1 MSDAPSA
8 AADSPRNEWAG
19 RSPTLPLPSGPPSRA
34 PGQAQPVSA
43 PMGSLPPP
51 SQRGSTMSEQAASTG
66 LMTEIEA
73 KVREQ
78 IRRRDIDPF
87 AQASA
92 VRHIIDDVLVEHAEG
107 AFNGAQPIVANPAAT
122 ARAIFDAVA
131 GLGPLQRFLDDPAV
145 EEIWVNGPG
154 QVFVARA
161 GRSELT
167 TTILSSDHVKDLVER
182 MLKHSGRRLDLS
194 TPFVDATLPDGS
206 RLHVVIPDIT
216 REHWAVNIRKF
227 VLRAHTLEHLV
238 ALRTLTPHAAK
249 FLEAAVAAGL
259 NIIVAGGT
267 QAGKT
272 TMLNCLATAIPAAQR
287 VVSCEEV
294 FELQLGLPDWV
305 AMQTRQPNLEGA
317 GEIPLRRLVTEALRM
332 RPSRILIG
340 EVRQAEAL
348 DMLIALNSGLPG
360 MCSLH
365 ANSAREAVTKLCT
378 LPLLAGENISASFVV
393 PTVATSVDLV
403 VHVAVEASGRRRV
416 TEIVALPGR
425 VEGQVIET
433 ADIFTTSRGALVRAG
448 GFPPHAERFGYA
460 GYDIAALL
468 AYGGTPGHRRSPDP
482 AAPSNDLL
490 AGCQP
495 AVTGGSQLPAA
506 PQAGG

>member
-1 MSDAPSA
+1 
-8 AADSPRNEWAG
+8 
-19 RSPTLPLPSGPPSRA
+19 
-34 PGQAQPVSA
+34 
-43 PMGSLPPP
+43 
-51 SQRGSTMSEQAASTG
+51 
-66 LMTEIEA
+66 MTEIEA
-73 KVREQ
+73 QVREQ
-78 IRRRDIDPF
+78 IRRRDVDPF
-87 AQASA
+87 AQGPV
-92 VRHIIDDVLVEHAEG
+92 VRHIIDDVLSEHSER
-107 AFNGAQPIVANPAAT
+107 AFNGSAPVIANPAAM
-122 ARAIFDAVA
+122 ARAVYDAVA

-167 TTILSSDHVKDLVER
+167 TAMLSSEHVKDLVER

-216 REHWAVNIRKF
+216 RKHWAVNIRKF

-238 ALRTLTPHAAK
+238 VLRTLTPHAAR

-272 TMLNCLATAIPAAQR
+272 TMLNCLATAIPPTQR

-294 FELQLGLPDWV
+294 FELQLGLRDWV

-365 ANSAREAVTKLCT
+365 ANSAREAITKLCT

-393 PTVATSVDLV
+393 PTVATSVDVV

-433 ADIFTTSRGALVRAG
+433 ADIFTSSRGALVRAG
-448 GFPPHAERFGYA
+448 GFPPHAERFSYA
-460 GYDIAALL
+460 GYDIASIL
-468 AYGGTPGHRRSPDP
+468 AYGDAPAGGPGGRQHQGGSSSVNGQSTPGGLPQ
-482 AAPSNDLL
+482 
-490 AGCQP
+490 QP
-495 AVTGGSQLPAA
+495 AVPL
-506 PQAGG
+506 AGG